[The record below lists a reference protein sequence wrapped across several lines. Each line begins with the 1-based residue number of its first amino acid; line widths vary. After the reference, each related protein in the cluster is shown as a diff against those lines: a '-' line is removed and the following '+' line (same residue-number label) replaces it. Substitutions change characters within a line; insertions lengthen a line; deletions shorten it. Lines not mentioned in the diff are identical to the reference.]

1 MISKDELMSEAVSL
15 PVEIRLQL
23 VEKLLES
30 LNPSHKDIDKLWAT
44 EVERRIA
51 EIDRGEVKTVAG
63 DDAFRKLHDRLK
75 GEVPFLSSSRSRTQ

>member
-15 PVEIRLQL
+15 PVEIRVQL

-30 LNPSHKDIDKLWAT
+30 LNPSHKDIDELWAT

-51 EIDRGEVKTVAG
+51 EIDRGEVKTVQG
-63 DDAFRKLHDRLK
+63 EDVFRKLRDRLK
-75 GEVPFLSSSRSRTQ
+75 K

>member
-15 PVEIRLQL
+15 PVEIRVQL

-30 LNPSHKDIDKLWAT
+30 LNPSHKDVDELWAT

-51 EIDRGEVKTVAG
+51 EIDSGEVKTVQG
-63 DDAFRKLHDRLK
+63 DDVFRNLRDRLK
-75 GEVPFLSSSRSRTQ
+75 K

>member
-63 DDAFRKLHDRLK
+63 DDVFRKLHDRLK
-75 GEVPFLSSSRSRTQ
+75 K

>member
-30 LNPSHKDIDKLWAT
+30 LNPSHKDIDKLWVT

-51 EIDRGEVKTVAG
+51 EIDSGEVKTIQG
-63 DDAFRKLHDRLK
+63 DDVFRKLHDRPK
-75 GEVPFLSSSRSRTQ
+75 K